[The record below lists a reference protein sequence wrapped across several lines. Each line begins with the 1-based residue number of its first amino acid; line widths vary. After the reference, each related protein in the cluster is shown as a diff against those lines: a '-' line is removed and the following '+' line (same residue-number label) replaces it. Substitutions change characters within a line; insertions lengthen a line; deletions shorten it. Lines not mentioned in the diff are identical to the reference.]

1 MDAGTGPVTQQ
12 PARWMLSSSAML
24 GTMNSSQFGH
34 AWTPTTADKTT
45 VSPRFIPRY
54 GPTSINTRRISNSKD
69 PGLTLMDK
77 GGEIRVAGQRG
88 R

>member
-12 PARWMLSSSAML
+12 PARWMLSSSAMFR
-24 GTMNSSQFGH
+24 TMNSSRFEH
-34 AWTPTTADKTT
+34 AETPTATYATT
-45 VSPRFIPRY
+45 VLPRFIPRY
-54 GPTSINTRRISNSKD
+54 WPTSINTRRIGNSKD

-77 GGEIRVAGQRG
+77 GREIQVAGQRG